1 MSDTKK
7 QGKRHRIVAK
17 KCRSLGQELVL
28 KSRHGFGMSEKI
40 RRRNRK
46 TWTRL
51 FQKIGRQL
59 DKKEIKISLDTKD

>member
-7 QGKRHRIVAK
+7 QEKRHRIVKK
-17 KCRSLGQELVL
+17 KCRSLGQTLVL
-28 KSRHGFGMSEKI
+28 VSRHGFGRTEKI

-59 DKKEIKISLDTKD
+59 DKKEIEIGLRNE